1 VKKLSGFLFLFLI
14 LFISNL
20 PAQESSALSM
30 SLNGATGLYTV
41 PSGNLGWE
49 GKSKV
54 GIDAGG
60 SYNFFSNNG
69 IAKIGLSLFNWV
81 ELSGALD
88 IQPREDDT
96 NNIDGIIGAKI
107 RLPTKRT
114 AISIGGNLQLLNHRD
129 QFSSAGQIYTAATY
143 SGEFFT
149 WPASTSLAIG
159 YTIHEENKDNI
170 DFGMGFDLV
179 LFPSV
184 FGRIVHWIIDYSNFS
199 YSIQALGDDAWYRGC
214 LNTGLRLDLS
224 AIPALSK
231 FKLVFDLA
239 MLDIFDHE
247 RTVSMGLVVG
257 VPITKRTK

>member
-1 VKKLSGFLFLFLI
+1 VKKLPGFLFLFLI

-20 PAQESSALSM
+20 SAQESGALSM

-49 GKSKV
+49 EKAKLGL
-54 GIDAGG
+54 DAGG

-143 SGEFFT
+143 TGEFFT
-149 WPASTSLAIG
+149 WPAATSLAIG
-159 YTIHEENKDNI
+159 YTIHEGNKDNI

-184 FGRIVHWIIDYSNFS
+184 FDRIVHWIIDYSNFS
-199 YSIQALGDDAWYRGC
+199 YSLQALGDDAWYRGC

-247 RTVSMGLVVG
+247 RTVFMGLAVG
-257 VPITKRTK
+257 VPIVKKTK

>member
-20 PAQESSALSM
+20 PAQESGTLSM

-41 PSGNLGWE
+41 PSGNIGWE

-69 IAKIGLSLFNWV
+69 IAKIGVSLFNWV

-88 IQPREDDT
+88 IQPREEDT
-96 NNIDGIIGAKI
+96 NNIDGIIGAKL

-129 QFSSAGQIYTAATY
+129 QFSCAGQIYTAATY

-214 LNTGLRLDLS
+214 LNTGIRLDFS
-224 AIPALSK
+224 AIPTLSK

-257 VPITKRTK
+257 VPIGKKAK

>member
-1 VKKLSGFLFLFLI
+1 MKKIPGLLFLVL
-14 LFISNL
+14 LVSNL
-20 PAQESSALSM
+20 SAQEKGSGVLSM

-49 GKSKV
+49 GS
-54 GIDAGG
+54 GASGLDAGG

-69 IAKIGLSLFNWV
+69 IAKLGLSLFNWV

-88 IQPREDDT
+88 IQPREENT

-114 AISIGGNLQLLNHRD
+114 AISVGGNIQLLSHRD
-129 QFSSAGQIYTAATY
+129 QFSTAGQIYTAATY

-149 WPASTSLAIG
+149 WPAATSLAVG
-159 YTIHEENKDNI
+159 YTIHEGNKDNI

-184 FGRIVHWIIDYSNFS
+184 FDRIVHWIIDFSNFS

-214 LNTGLRLDLS
+214 LNTGLRLDLG
-224 AIPALSK
+224 AIPALNN

-239 MLDIFDHE
+239 LLDIFDHE
-247 RTVSMGLVVG
+247 RSISMGLVAG
-257 VPITKRTK
+257 MPIGKKAK